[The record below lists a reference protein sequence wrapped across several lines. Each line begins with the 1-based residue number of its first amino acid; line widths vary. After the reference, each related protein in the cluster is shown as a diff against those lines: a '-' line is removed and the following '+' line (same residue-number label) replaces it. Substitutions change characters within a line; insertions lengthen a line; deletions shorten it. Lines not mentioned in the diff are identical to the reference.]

1 MDLEPGVAGN
11 QFNKIKIQMKS
22 YIKSLASIIFLAVV
36 LSSCAESETNTKE
49 EIEITTMDSTSKVLE
64 ENTDKL
70 EEQTKKVEESLEKLD
85 KEFDTT
91 N

>member
-1 MDLEPGVAGN
+1 
-11 QFNKIKIQMKS
+11 MKP
-22 YIKSLASIIFLAVV
+22 YIKKLAPIIFAALVIT
-36 LSSCAESETNTKE
+36 SCAESETNSKE

-91 N
+91 D

>member
-1 MDLEPGVAGN
+1 
-11 QFNKIKIQMKS
+11 MKTFF
-22 YIKSLASIIFLAVV
+22 KKLTPV
-36 LSSCAESETNTKE
+36 LFATIVFTSCTDTETNTKE

-85 KEFDTT
+85 KEFDST

>member
-1 MDLEPGVAGN
+1 MNPYFKRIAPILFAAIV
-11 QFNKIKIQMKS
+11 MT
-22 YIKSLASIIFLAVV
+22 
-36 LSSCAESETNTKE
+36 SCTDSETNTKE

-70 EEQTKKVEESLEKLD
+70 DEQTKKVEESLEKLD
-85 KEFDTT
+85 KEFDST